1 MITDLWVIVQ
11 IIGDAFVLVFS
22 LYAVWLGVYIARKW
36 DIRSASDEQLWL
48 ERKSHLVSTVM
59 NYVFG
64 FQMISLLLFVV
75 TVNDHFPQL
84 IKGAM
89 CGTGSLNANAYG
101 WPTLYLKIA
110 GFFVY
115 GLWLMIN
122 TLDQKIPEFPLTRQ
136 KFYLL
141 LIIVPFIMAQVS
153 VEMLYFFHINPNIIT
168 TCCSISFS
176 DNPLAE
182 TTLSGSGHELYWVA
196 IFYGLVLAI
205 VLLFFLLRHA
215 ANRKWH
221 RLAVYLFGTLSG
233 LFFFIAL
240 KTLIIHFSKYIYG
253 MPSHHCPFDML
264 WGHYYYIGYFLY
276 IALFSGTLSGLSAAL
291 MEILSRSEMVK
302 NTARRLQ
309 QKMTRVTLISFL
321 IYTLLI
327 TIIKWSWRIL

>member
-11 IIGDAFVLVFS
+11 TIGDAFVLIFS
-22 LYAVWLGVYIARKW
+22 LYAVWLGVHIARKW
-36 DIRSASDEQLWL
+36 DIRSSSDEQLWL

-75 TVNDHFPQL
+75 TINDHFPQL

-141 LIIVPFIMAQVS
+141 LIIVPFIVGQIA
-153 VEMLYFFHINPNIIT
+153 VEMLYFININPNIIT

-182 TTLSGSGHELYWVA
+182 TTLSGSGQELNWVIFFYVLVVA
-196 IFYGLVLAI
+196 ILLVF
-205 VLLFFLLRHA
+205 LFLRIGK
-215 ANRKWH
+215 NQNIR
-221 RLAVYLFGTLSG
+221 RMAVYLFGILSG
-233 LFFFIAL
+233 FFFFIAL

-264 WGHYYYIGYFLY
+264 WGHYYFIGYVLY
-276 IALFSGTLSGLSAAL
+276 SALFLGTLTGLSVAL
-291 MEILSRSEMVK
+291 MEILSGVEMVK

-309 QKMTRVTLISFL
+309 QKLMQVSLISF
-321 IYTLLI
+321 IFYTALV
-327 TIIKWSWRIL
+327 TIIKFLWKLL

>member
-36 DIRSASDEQLWL
+36 DIHSSSDEQLWL
-48 ERKSHLVSTVM
+48 ERKSHLVSSVM

-64 FQMISLLLFVV
+64 FQMVSLLLFVV

-89 CGTGSLNANAYG
+89 CGTGSLNANTYG
-101 WPTLYLKIA
+101 WPTLYLKMA
-110 GFFVY
+110 GFFIY

-122 TLDQKIPEFPLTRQ
+122 LLDQKIPEFPLTKQ

-141 LIIVPFIMAQVS
+141 LFIIPFVIAQMGM
-153 VEMLYFFHINPNIIT
+153 ELLYFIHLNPNIIT

-176 DNPLAE
+176 DNPLTE
-182 TTLSGSGHELYWVA
+182 TNLAGSGHEREWV
-196 IFYGLVLAI
+196 
-205 VLLFFLLRHA
+205 LFFYFIIVSILTIFVLRKK
-215 ANRKWH
+215 NFLSKTGN
-221 RLAVYLFGTLSG
+221 YLFGILAI
-233 LFFFIAL
+233 LFFFISL

-264 WGHYYYIGYFLY
+264 WGHYYYVGYYLY
-276 IALFSGTLSGLSAAL
+276 IALFLGTLTGLSVSL
-291 MEILSRSEMVK
+291 MEILARVK
-302 NTARRLQ
+302 QVHSVARQLQERLMAISIASILFYTAL
-309 QKMTRVTLISFL
+309 VSF
-321 IYTLLI
+321 IEI
-327 TIIKWSWRIL
+327 TWKHL

>member
-22 LYAVWLGVYIARKW
+22 FYAVWLGVRIARKW
-36 DIRSASDEQLWL
+36 NIQSASEEQLWL

-64 FQMISLLLFVV
+64 FQLISLLLFVV

-101 WPTLYLKIA
+101 WPTLYLKIT

-122 TLDQKIPEFPLTRQ
+122 TLDQKVPEFPLTRL

-141 LIIVPFIMAQVS
+141 LPIIPFVVSQV
-153 VEMLYFFHINPNIIT
+153 VIELLYFIHINPNIIT
-168 TCCSISFS
+168 TCCSITFS

-182 TTLSGSGHELYWVA
+182 TTMSGSRHEMAWVLG
-196 IFYGLVLAI
+196 FYLLTGILL
-205 VLLFFLLRHA
+205 LLFFLLQTKHNFRIGNYVFSLLTA
-215 ANRKWH
+215 
-221 RLAVYLFGTLSG
+221 
-233 LFFFIAL
+233 LFFFLAL
-240 KTLIIHFSKYIYG
+240 KTLILHFSKYIYG

-264 WGHYYYIGYFLY
+264 WGHYYYVGYLLY
-276 IALFSGTLSGLSAAL
+276 LSLFVGTLTGLSVGLMAL
-291 MEILSRSEMVK
+291 LSRKEKVREE
-302 NTARRLQ
+302 AQRLRQ
-309 QKMTRVTLISFL
+309 RFL
-321 IYTLLI
+321 SLSMANLLFYTLLVSAI
-327 TIIKWSWRIL
+327 KFIWKTI